1 MINIIIGAFIIL
13 HALVHFWFVSL
24 ALKLVE
30 YKPDMGWTTRSW
42 LFTPLLGD
50 AITCKIAAAVFF
62 LIMLVMAVGGAAFIF
77 SAGWARG
84 LLTGSAIAS
93 MAALV
98 LFWDGGF
105 DGIVQKGL
113 VAFLINAA
121 IIGGMILLP

>member
-1 MINIIIGAFIIL
+1 MINILIGAFIIL

-24 ALKLVE
+24 ALKMFE

-50 AITCKIAAAVFF
+50 AITRKIAAAVFF
-62 LIMLVMAVGGAAFIF
+62 LIMFVMAVGGVAFIF

-93 MAALV
+93 ITALI
-98 LFWDGGF
+98 LFWDGSF
-105 DGIVQKGL
+105 DMIVQKGL
-113 VAFLINAA
+113 VAFLLNAA
-121 IIGGMILLP
+121 IIIGMLLLP

>member
-1 MINIIIGAFIIL
+1 MINILIGAFIIL

-24 ALKLVE
+24 ALKMFE

-50 AITCKIAAAVFF
+50 NATRKIAAAAFF
-62 LIMLVMAVGGAAFIF
+62 LIMLVMAAGGVAFIF

-84 LLTGSAIAS
+84 LLIGSAIAS
-93 MAALV
+93 IAALIV
-98 LFWDGGF
+98 FWDGSF
-105 DGIVQKGL
+105 DMIVQKGL